1 MSKDLAAILGWLV
14 LIIAVF
20 FLSAWIH
27 QIVFNFSISEV
38 FNIKVISYKESMRLI
53 LYYWTLAG
61 YLKVSSSDTKK

>member
-1 MSKDLAAILGWLV
+1 MSKDLTAILGWLV

-61 YLKVSSSDTKK
+61 YLKVSSSNTEK

>member
-61 YLKVSSSDTKK
+61 YLKVSSSNTEK